1 MFKTT
6 KAKIIFVIIFSILC
20 IIITTLCI
28 IYKNIEIEEEN
39 VIEENVENLIKE
51 ENIKGID
58 LTGKYNQNDIFIEE
72 KKATKEKVEVSYCQ
86 ISGLKNKTI
95 ENKINRE
102 IEQFALNCY
111 KDQIKDLN
119 NVVNVSVNLENTANF
134 ENTLSF
140 SVSYFAKVNDNSD
153 DVYQNVFGLN
163 YDLTTGEK
171 ITLENMFTPNAPIEN
186 ILRSSAYYG
195 ILANKA
201 ELTLAGDL
209 VVEDY
214 SDIEEEVAEFIYLYK
229 MGELTEFYYNPASIT
244 IRYDMNKIIEIKMV
258 DYPDYI
264 AIYNRYVADVD
275 LYEEDSVGLK
285 NLYTLTTK
293 NVDYAT
299 YYNYQNEKNYYIEI
313 NIVNESK
320 NSYAETLINQKIKDI
335 EAEIEKVKKL
345 AKENENTFY
354 ILNYYTYVS
363 STQNKETNENLICFL
378 EKGNSYEMTVHDF
391 EVSIEPVILEY
402 NRSFEMMDILDYV
415 YDFENLLKIAPQE
428 TYEYYHPE
436 TGEKIVI

>member
-229 MGELTEFYYNPASIT
+229 MGELTEFYYNPAHIT
-244 IRYDMNKIIEIKMV
+244 ICYDKNKTIEIKMV
-258 DYPDYI
+258 DYTDYI
-264 AIYNRYVADVD
+264 AIYNRYLADVD

-402 NRSFEMMDILDYV
+402 NRSFEMMDIPDYV

>member
-1 MFKTT
+1 M
-6 KAKIIFVIIFSILC
+6 
-20 IIITTLCI
+20 
-28 IYKNIEIEEEN
+28 
-39 VIEENVENLIKE
+39 
-51 ENIKGID
+51 
-58 LTGKYNQNDIFIEE
+58 
-72 KKATKEKVEVSYCQ
+72 
-86 ISGLKNKTI
+86 
-95 ENKINRE
+95 
-102 IEQFALNCY
+102 
-111 KDQIKDLN
+111 
-119 NVVNVSVNLENTANF
+119 
-134 ENTLSF
+134 
-140 SVSYFAKVNDNSD
+140 
-153 DVYQNVFGLN
+153 
-163 YDLTTGEK
+163 
-171 ITLENMFTPNAPIEN
+171 
-186 ILRSSAYYG
+186 
-195 ILANKA
+195 
-201 ELTLAGDL
+201 
-209 VVEDY
+209 
-214 SDIEEEVAEFIYLYK
+214 
-229 MGELTEFYYNPASIT
+229 
-244 IRYDMNKIIEIKMV
+244 
-258 DYPDYI
+258 
-264 AIYNRYVADVD
+264 
-275 LYEEDSVGLK
+275 K

>member
-1 MFKTT
+1 
-6 KAKIIFVIIFSILC
+6 
-20 IIITTLCI
+20 
-28 IYKNIEIEEEN
+28 
-39 VIEENVENLIKE
+39 
-51 ENIKGID
+51 
-58 LTGKYNQNDIFIEE
+58 
-72 KKATKEKVEVSYCQ
+72 
-86 ISGLKNKTI
+86 
-95 ENKINRE
+95 
-102 IEQFALNCY
+102 
-111 KDQIKDLN
+111 
-119 NVVNVSVNLENTANF
+119 
-134 ENTLSF
+134 
-140 SVSYFAKVNDNSD
+140 
-153 DVYQNVFGLN
+153 
-163 YDLTTGEK
+163 
-171 ITLENMFTPNAPIEN
+171 
-186 ILRSSAYYG
+186 
-195 ILANKA
+195 
-201 ELTLAGDL
+201 
-209 VVEDY
+209 
-214 SDIEEEVAEFIYLYK
+214 
-229 MGELTEFYYNPASIT
+229 MGELTEFYYNPAHIT
-244 IRYDMNKIIEIKMV
+244 ICYDKNKTIEIKMV
-258 DYPDYI
+258 DYTDYI
-264 AIYNRYVADVD
+264 AIYNRYLADVD

-402 NRSFEMMDILDYV
+402 NRSFEMMDIPDYV